1 MALYH
6 CTCITVS
13 LYMYH
18 CINVSPTLELIPCA
32 HIMHTTQCACQ
43 KSPGSYCTKS
53 TATRKPA
60 CHEVCATN
68 KSATHSSALHS
79 SSTSVIT
86 RLNACIYNALVQKD
100 NYFIKSVLAVQS
112 GLVARCDMWIKWTVN
127 PQWCQCT
134 QPKPTQLNKPACNQ
148 QCQFYLS

>member
-1 MALYH
+1 MYH
-6 CTCITVS
+6 CTCITVYVSPYHCTYITIHVS

-18 CINVSPTLELIPCA
+18 CISVSPTLELIPCA
-32 HIMHTTQCACQ
+32 YIMHTTQCACQ

-53 TATRKPA
+53 TATRKPV

-100 NYFIKSVLAVQS
+100 NYLINYVLAVVQS
-112 GLVARCDMWIKWTVN
+112 GLVARCDMWIK
-127 PQWCQCT
+127 
-134 QPKPTQLNKPACNQ
+134 
-148 QCQFYLS
+148 